1 MNKIS
6 EKKIKEIITD
16 LKEYKSLNNKKH
28 NANYYYQAKQN
39 IIDSEHPIELI
50 KEFLDIYSQCK
61 RNINTSKEEI
71 ETDDRAVTGVERD
84 ENGNIQYYTFEIF
97 RKDKNPIIGKFS
109 REEMNLVYRL
119 YSYYG
124 DSLTQRVISRNFP
137 EYSLVDFKRILR
149 CFQITKSSAPFA
161 PHMFEELSE
170 EELRDIQLREKENS
184 FLRKAESDI
193 IKNNEKLLK
202 QYANENIELKRK
214 LESLESFKII
224 LDDSIKSI
232 NLNYT
237 KNKSNSDINLYISD
251 IHLGATVT
259 TGSLYKENEN
269 YGFDEAKR
277 RLECILYKIK
287 EIGPYNCI
295 NLVLMGDNIDC
306 CGFTGKTSRLDH
318 TMPENM
324 DAREQANKYINLI
337 LWFIE
342 SIVNT
347 KEFYSKI
354 NVYSVPCG
362 NHGGNFEYICNKALL
377 STINVRFPEIETILW
392 EEFYGSFELNNHTFI
407 CLHGKEDQYMKK
419 GFPLNLNDST
429 KVLLYEWIAENN
441 IKSKNPIHFIK
452 GDLHSDALNSCKLID
467 YRNVL
472 SLFGASDYSNYNFS
486 RNSYGMSYDLFLGD
500 NLIRGT
506 FNNV

>member
-6 EKKIKEIITD
+6 ENKINEIIAD
-16 LKEYKSLNNKKH
+16 LNVYKTLDNEKH
-28 NANYYYQAKQN
+28 KAGYYYTAYQNVINSDYPDELKAKF
-39 IIDSEHPIELI
+39 IEA
-50 KEFLDIYSQCK
+50 YNQCK
-61 RNINTSKEEI
+61 VKKSKKESI
-71 ETDDRAVTGVERD
+71 DTDDRAITNVERD
-84 ENGNIQYYTFEIF
+84 ENGLISYYTFEIY
-97 RKDKNPIIGKFS
+97 RKYKNPIIGKFS

-149 CFQITKSSAPFA
+149 CFQITKGSAPFA

-170 EELRDIQLREKENS
+170 EELRNIQLREKENS
-184 FLRKAESDI
+184 FLRKVESDI

-232 NLNYT
+232 NLNYA

-259 TGSLYKENEN
+259 TGSLYKENES

-277 RLECILYKIK
+277 RLEYILYKIK

-306 CGFTGKTSRLDH
+306 CGFTGKTARLDH
-318 TMPENM
+318 IMPENM
-324 DAREQANKYINLI
+324 DAREQANKYINLM
-337 LWFIE
+337 LWFVE

-347 KEFYSKI
+347 KELYSKI

-377 STINVRFPEIETILW
+377 STINVKFPEIETTLW
-392 EEFYGSFELNNHTFI
+392 EEFYGIFELNNHTFI

-506 FNNV
+506 FNNI